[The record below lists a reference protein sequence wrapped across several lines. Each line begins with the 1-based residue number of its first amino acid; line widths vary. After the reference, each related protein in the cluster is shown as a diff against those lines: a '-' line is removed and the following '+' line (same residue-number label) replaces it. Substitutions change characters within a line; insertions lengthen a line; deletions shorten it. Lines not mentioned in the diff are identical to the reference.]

1 MYLNDSFGNLGRG
14 DTVPPEITLLGETT
28 VSIAARS
35 VYIDAG
41 VTMTDN
47 IDSGV
52 QITLTTTSTVNTSV
66 VGNYTVTYNAT
77 DFAGNAATAV
87 VRNVTVTPASGTGGG
102 GGKLSVILLVALFGF
117 LLYGNFGTRREAV

>member
-1 MYLNDSFGNLGRG
+1 
-14 DTVPPEITLLGETT
+14 
-28 VSIAARS
+28 
-35 VYIDAG
+35 
-41 VTMTDN
+41 
-47 IDSGV
+47 V

-87 VRNVTVTPASGTGGG
+87 VRNVTVTPACCTGGGG

-117 LLYGNFGTRREAV
+117 LFYGNFGTRREAV